1 MNCRLLFFIFILGG
15 TALNVHAQTG
25 PDLEAVTTKGN
36 TTTKSIVARHLE
48 GLRIVSDLL
57 NPVVGVHTLRP
68 SPVDPGVMR
77 FDCGSNVVTSGW
89 EFYNSDTKKS
99 LMYIRQNTGA
109 IGIGTENPK
118 TRLAVN
124 GEMLGKKVRVTGKDW
139 ADYVFESSYQLPSLQ
154 QVENFIAKHKHLPD
168 VPSAEEVNRDD
179 LYLGQNMAVL
189 LKKVEEMTLYLIAQ
203 DKKLNAYEQ
212 RVNDRKQMLADREK
226 LLSELEAKV
235 GNK

>member
-1 MNCRLLFFIFILGG
+1 MNCKLLFSIFIFGG
-15 TALNVHAQTG
+15 AALSVQAQTT
-25 PDLEAVTTKGN
+25 PDLEAVTTQGN
-36 TTTKSIVARHLE
+36 STTNSITVRNLE
-48 GLRIVSDLL
+48 GIRIVTDPL
-57 NPVVGVHTLRP
+57 NMTVGTHTLRP

-77 FDCGSNVVTSGW
+77 FDCGSNTVLSGW
-89 EFYNSDTKKS
+89 EFYNSLTNKS

-109 IGIGTENPK
+109 IGIGTPNPK

-124 GEMLGKKVRVTGKDW
+124 GEMLAKKVRVTGKDW

-154 QVENFIAKHKHLPD
+154 EVEHFIAKHKHLPD
-168 VPSAEEVNRDD
+168 VPSAKEVISDD
-179 LYLGQNMAVL
+179 LYLGQNLTVL

-212 RVNDRKQMLADREK
+212 RINDRKQMLADREK
-226 LLSELEAKV
+226 LLSELEAMV